1 MLPNISKS
9 FERCMHR
16 QILEYFETVLTKF
29 QCGFQ
34 KGYSTQNCLLAIE
47 ENYKKKLDQ
56 GNEYEALITDFFK
69 TFDCLPHVILEKLRA
84 YGFSVESL
92 KLINSYLT

>member
-1 MLPNISKS
+1 
-9 FERCMHR
+9 MHR

-47 ENYKKKLDQ
+47 ENCKKKIRS
-56 GNEYEALITDFFK
+56 GERI
-69 TFDCLPHVILEKLRA
+69 
-84 YGFSVESL
+84 
-92 KLINSYLT
+92 